1 MNVPPKE
8 FIRVM
13 PDLLRSFTSTAFQ
26 EAGTSTT
33 DADCLAE
40 LLVVTDLRGVF
51 SHGTQ
56 QLAGYIEMILSGKV
70 NPRPQVECI
79 DQSQT
84 TAVFDGDGGMGHL
97 PAYLAAKMAV
107 NMAKDM
113 GIGAVTTRNHFHFG
127 GAGKYSRMAL
137 KEDCIGFA
145 VSAHR
150 FVPDAGASILSAS
163 GGSPMSFAI
172 PTGDQPP
179 IVVDMATSIHGSND
193 LFQMI
198 PGAFFKSIGLGAVSH
213 ALGGFMAG
221 IWLFDQQ
228 ANADAW
234 EGSNQ
239 GAFICAFDIARF
251 RAIDEYKKEID
262 RHLRGIHQ
270 MEPAPGYDRAT
281 LPGALEWEREQE
293 WAEIGVPVGKGHQEV
308 FKRVAKL
315 FDMKL
320 PF

>member
-8 FIRVM
+8 FIRIM

-150 FVPDAGASILSAS
+150 FVPGAGASILSAS

-193 LFQMI
+193 LFQVI
-198 PGAFFKSIGLGAVSH
+198 PDAFFKFIGLGATSH

-228 ANADAW
+228 VNADAW

-251 RAIDEYKKEID
+251 RSIDEYKEEID
-262 RHLRGIHQ
+262 RHLSGIHQ
-270 MEPAPGYDRAT
+270 MQPAPGYDRAT
-281 LPGALEWEREQE
+281 LPGALEWERERE
-293 WAEIGVPVGKGHQEV
+293 WSEIGVPVGKGHQEALT
-308 FKRVAKL
+308 RAAQT
-315 FDMKL
+315 FDLEL